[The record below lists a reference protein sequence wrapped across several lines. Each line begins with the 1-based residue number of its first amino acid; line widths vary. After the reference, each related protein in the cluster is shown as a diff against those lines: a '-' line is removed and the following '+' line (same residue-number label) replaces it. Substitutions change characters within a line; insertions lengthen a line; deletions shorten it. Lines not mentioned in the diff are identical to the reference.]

1 VHSSRHRTAISQC
14 KSCAPTHSLRLRYAM
29 PHATRVLT
37 VDRELLTTSHVM
49 NRRPE
54 NASTLSSRAPAF
66 LLATALIGGGAFA
79 VFHTDSSASAD
90 GKSTP
95 VAEARGGGADDPT
108 TPPPLAENT
117 MGALPPGHPSIAASS
132 NDMSGAPTSTDAPQ
146 GQFWV
151 APPTWKMLPNPSTM
165 RLATYRIPRA
175 DGDTQDT
182 DLSVVQAGGT
192 TDANID
198 RWLGQFDQAGKDTRT
213 VKVVHGMKV
222 TIVEVQG
229 SYLGGGMT
237 ADNKPTSNPG
247 WALLAAIVETPGTP
261 TFFKMVGPA
270 KSVVAARPAFGAL
283 LASVTSPPAQ

>member
-1 VHSSRHRTAISQC
+1 
-14 KSCAPTHSLRLRYAM
+14 
-29 PHATRVLT
+29 
-37 VDRELLTTSHVM
+37 M

-54 NASTLSSRAPAF
+54 KVSTLASRAPAL
-66 LLATALIGGGAFA
+66 LLAAALIGGGAFA
-79 VFHTDSSASAD
+79 VFHTDSSASPE

-108 TPPPLAENT
+108 TPPPLPENT
-117 MGALPPGHPSIAASS
+117 MGALPPGHPSIAASGSDMPSS
-132 NDMSGAPTSTDAPQ
+132 NDMSGAPTNADGPSP
-146 GQFWV
+146 FWV

-175 DGDTQDT
+175 AGDTQDT

-213 VKVVHGMKV
+213 VRVVHGMKV

-229 SYLGGGMT
+229 NYLGGGMT
-237 ADNKPTSNPG
+237 ADNKPASNPG
-247 WALLAAIVETPGTP
+247 WALLAAIVETPGIP

-270 KSVVAARPAFGAL
+270 KSVAAARPAFGAL
-283 LASVTSPPAQ
+283 LASVTPPPPQ

>member
-1 VHSSRHRTAISQC
+1 MYRA
-14 KSCAPTHSLRLRYAM
+14 KKG
-29 PHATRVLT
+29 LT
-37 VDRELLTTSHVM
+37 VDRELLTTLTRM
-49 NRRPE
+49 NRRSEKVSKP
-54 NASTLSSRAPAF
+54 APRLSSRAPAL

-79 VFHTDSSASAD
+79 VFHSDSSASAE
-90 GKSTP
+90 GTTTP
-95 VAEARGGGADDPT
+95 IAEARGGGAADPI
-108 TPPPLAENT
+108 TPPPLPENS

-132 NDMSGAPTSTDAPQ
+132 NDMSGAPTNTDAPAP
-146 GQFWV
+146 FWV
-151 APPTWKMLPNPSTM
+151 APPAWKMLPNPSTM

-229 SYLGGGMT
+229 AYLGGGMT
-237 ADNKPTSNPG
+237 ADNKPAANPG

-270 KSVVAARPAFGAL
+270 KSVAAARPAFGVL
-283 LASVTSPPAQ
+283 LASVTPPPPQ